1 MQHSLVVPKT
11 SVLIPLQLPSLR
23 NTPVV
28 LVGNKCD
35 LEQEREVTREE
46 GKMMAENYGAAF
58 FEVSAKTGVNIDEV
72 CPD

>member
-11 SVLIPLQLPSLR
+11 SVLIPLQLPSLSD
-23 NTPVV
+23 TPMV

-35 LEQEREVTREE
+35 LEQKREVTQEK

-72 CPD
+72 CPY